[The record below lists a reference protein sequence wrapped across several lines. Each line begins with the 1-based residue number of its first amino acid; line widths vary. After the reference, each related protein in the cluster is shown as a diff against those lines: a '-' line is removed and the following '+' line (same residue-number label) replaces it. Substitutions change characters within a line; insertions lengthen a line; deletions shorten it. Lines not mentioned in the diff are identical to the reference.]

1 MSNRL
6 TIFDT
11 EFVYEILPIFQ
22 MENLVDELSSAGINC
37 KIGKM
42 QTDVPP
48 ALCPYF
54 ERWLQNRDGFL
65 KIYNGNID
73 YIGVEDVVRM
83 GPFFN
88 VYCILENNQIIEN
101 DENILKLLCAR
112 PYFDLR
118 NGRVTKLGWSG
129 GILADILTADNILY
143 SYFTKNIMKEEVRK
157 ISVKVTNYACIVE
170 TQVWEPGGLAS
181 IYDVIDRIGLN
192 VKELLKGIHLGDDID
207 WR

>member
-1 MSNRL
+1 M
-6 TIFDT
+6 D
-11 EFVYEILPIFQ
+11 
-22 MENLVDELSSAGINC
+22 NLVEELSSTGINC

-48 ALCPYF
+48 ALRPYF

-65 KIYNGNID
+65 KIYNGNIN

-88 VYCILENNQIIEN
+88 VYCMLENKQIIED
-101 DENILKLLCAR
+101 DENILKLLCAT
-112 PYFDLR
+112 PYFDLH
-118 NGRVTKLGWSG
+118 NGRVMKLGWSG

-157 ISVKVTNYACIVE
+157 ISVKVANYACVIE
-170 TQVWEPGGLAS
+170 TQVWEPVGLAS

-192 VKELLKGIHLGDDID
+192 IKELLKGIHLGDDID
-207 WR
+207 WK